1 MADKIDFKKTLDTY
15 RATSGKFRIVEVPEM
30 QYLKVDGRGDPNT
43 SPEYSA
49 ALEAL
54 YPVAYKLKFA
64 SKRELGLDYVVP
76 PLEGLWWAADM
87 EAFTAARDKS
97 QWEWTMM
104 IMTPNWIEQSLFESS
119 LATVGAKNP
128 PTKLGEVR
136 LASLAEDSCV
146 QTLHIGSFD
155 DEAEVLERM
164 HNEFI
169 PENGFRMTG
178 KHHEVYFS
186 DPRKVAPEK
195 MRTILRQPVVGI
207 AE

>member
-1 MADKIDFKKTLDTY
+1 
-15 RATSGKFRIVEVPEM
+15 
-30 QYLKVDGRGDPNT
+30 
-43 SPEYSA
+43 
-49 ALEAL
+49 
-54 YPVAYKLKFA
+54 
-64 SKRELGLDYVVP
+64 
-76 PLEGLWWAADM
+76 
-87 EAFTAARDKS
+87 
-97 QWEWTMM
+97 MM